1 MSEKIYVVSEQEAGQ
16 RLDQFLKEASGLT
29 RSEVQKWIKDG
40 RALLADGKMIRPNY
54 HVQTGDQISFSWEEK
69 KEIALIPQDIPLDIL
84 YEDEHM
90 LVINKA
96 RGMVVH
102 PGSGNPDGTLV
113 NVLLFHVGPS
123 LFEACE
129 DPIRPGIVHR
139 LDKDTSGVM
148 VVAKSKEAF
157 PVLKEEIATHEAER
171 HYVALVHG
179 QMEGNTGVIRF
190 PLGRSTKDRMK
201 WDVQPKTGKHAVTH
215 FRVLEFMPH
224 YSWIECKL
232 ETGRTHQIR
241 VHMAHIGHPILGDT
255 VYGAKKPVP
264 GLTGQCLHATGLRFV
279 HPRTG
284 ETVELH
290 CPLPEEFTRMVEKL
304 EKRCSL

>member
-1 MSEKIYVVSEQEAGQ
+1 MSEKIYVVTEQEAGQ

-69 KEIALIPQDIPLDIL
+69 KELALIPQDIPLDIL

-113 NVLLFHVGPS
+113 NALLFHVGHS

-241 VHMAHIGHPILGDT
+241 VHMAHIRHPVVNDPL
-255 VYGAKKPVP
+255 YGWKKDHFPIEGQALHSWTLDIRHPV
-264 GLTGQCLHATGLRFV
+264 TGKALHFEAPIPADLALCLQMARK
-279 HPRTG
+279 G
-284 ETVELH
+284 E
-290 CPLPEEFTRMVEKL
+290 M
-304 EKRCSL
+304 

>member
-1 MSEKIYVVSEQEAGQ
+1 MSDTVYKVTENEAGQ
-16 RLDQFLKEASGLT
+16 RLDQFLKDASGLT
-29 RSEVQKWIKDG
+29 RSEVQKWIKEG
-40 RALLADGKMIRPNY
+40 RAILLPEKMVRPNY
-54 HVQTGDQISFSWEEK
+54 HVQEGDQISFSWEEK
-69 KEIALIPQDIPLDIL
+69 EDLKLIPQDLPLDIL
-84 YEDEHM
+84 YEDDDM

-113 NVLLFHVGPS
+113 NALLFHCGPA
-123 LFEACE
+123 LFDACE

-148 VVAKSKEAF
+148 VVAKSARAF
-157 PVLKEEIATHEAER
+157 PVLKEEIATHEAQR

-179 QMEGNTGVIRF
+179 QMEGNTGVVRF

-201 WDVQPKTGKHAVTH
+201 WDVQPKTGKPAVTH
-215 FRVLEFMPH
+215 FRVIEFMPH

-241 VHMAHIGHPILGDT
+241 VHMAHIRHPVVNDPL
-255 VYGAKKPVP
+255 YGWKKDHFPIEGQALHSWTLDLRHPVTGEAMHFEAPVP
-264 GLTGQCLHATGLRFV
+264 EELLRCLSIARK
-279 HPRTG
+279 G
-284 ETVELH
+284 EL
-290 CPLPEEFTRMVEKL
+290 
-304 EKRCSL
+304 

>member
-1 MSEKIYVVSEQEAGQ
+1 MSEMVYHVGEKEAGQ
-16 RLDQFLKEASGLT
+16 RLDQFLKDASGLT
-29 RSEVQKWIKDG
+29 RSEVQKWIKEG
-40 RALLADGKMIRPNY
+40 RAILLPEKMIRPNY
-54 HVQTGDQISFSWEEK
+54 HVQEGDEISFSWEEK
-69 KEIALIPQDIPLDIL
+69 QELALLPQDLPLDIL
-84 YEDEHM
+84 YEDEDM

-113 NVLLFHVGPS
+113 NALLFHCGPS
-123 LFEACE
+123 LFDACE

-148 VVAKSKEAF
+148 VVAKSARAF
-157 PVLKEEIATHEAER
+157 PVLKEEIATHEARR

-201 WDVQPKTGKHAVTH
+201 WDVQPKTGKSAVTH
-215 FRVLEFMPH
+215 FKVLEFMPH

-241 VHMAHIGHPILGDT
+241 VHMAHIRHPVVNDPL
-255 VYGAKKPVP
+255 YGWKKDHFPIEGQALHSWTLDLHHPVTGEAMHFEAPVP
-264 GLTGQCLHATGLRFV
+264 ADLQLCLNMARK
-279 HPRTG
+279 G
-284 ETVELH
+284 EL
-290 CPLPEEFTRMVEKL
+290 
-304 EKRCSL
+304 

>member
-1 MSEKIYVVSEQEAGQ
+1 MSETVYEVTAKEAGE
-16 RLDQFLKEASGLT
+16 RLDQFLKDASGLT
-29 RSEVQKWIKDG
+29 RSEVQKWIKEG
-40 RALLADGKMIRPNY
+40 RALLLPEKMIRPNY
-54 HVQTGDQISFSWEEK
+54 HVQEGDKISFSWDEKEEL
-69 KEIALIPQDIPLDIL
+69 ALIPQDLPLDIL
-84 YEDEHM
+84 YEDEDI

-113 NVLLFHVGPS
+113 NAVLFHCGPS
-123 LFEACE
+123 IFEACE

-148 VVAKSKEAF
+148 VVAKSARAF
-157 PVLKEEIATHEAER
+157 PVLKEQIATHEAQR

-201 WDVQPKTGKHAVTH
+201 WDVQPKTGKPAVTH
-215 FRVLEFMPH
+215 FHVLEFMPH

-241 VHMAHIGHPILGDT
+241 VHMAHIRHPVVNDPL
-255 VYGAKKPVP
+255 YGWKKDHFPIEGQALHSRTLDLRHPVTGEAMHFEAPVP
-264 GLTGQCLHATGLRFV
+264 DDLLRCLAMARK
-279 HPRTG
+279 G
-284 ETVELH
+284 EL
-290 CPLPEEFTRMVEKL
+290 
-304 EKRCSL
+304 

>member
-1 MSEKIYVVSEQEAGQ
+1 M
-16 RLDQFLKEASGLT
+16 
-29 RSEVQKWIKDG
+29 
-40 RALLADGKMIRPNY
+40 
-54 HVQTGDQISFSWEEK
+54 HSF
-69 KEIALIPQDIPLDIL
+69 
-84 YEDEHM
+84 
-90 LVINKA
+90 
-96 RGMVVH
+96 
-102 PGSGNPDGTLV
+102 
-113 NVLLFHVGPS
+113 FHVGPS

-241 VHMAHIGHPILGDT
+241 VHMAHIRHPVVNDPL
-255 VYGAKKPVP
+255 YGWKKDHFPIEGQALHSWTLDIRHPV
-264 GLTGQCLHATGLRFV
+264 TGKALHFEAPIPADLALCLQMARK
-279 HPRTG
+279 G
-284 ETVELH
+284 E
-290 CPLPEEFTRMVEKL
+290 M
-304 EKRCSL
+304 

>member
-1 MSEKIYVVSEQEAGQ
+1 MSENRYVVTAKESGE
-16 RLDQFLKEASGLT
+16 RLDQFLKDVSGLT
-29 RSEVQKWIKDG
+29 RSEVQKWIKEG
-40 RALLADGKMIRPNY
+40 RAVLLPDKMIRPNY
-54 HVQTGDQISFSWEEK
+54 HVQEGDEISFSWDEKEEL
-69 KEIALIPQDIPLDIL
+69 ALTPQDLPLDIL
-84 YEDEHM
+84 YEDEDI
-90 LVINKA
+90 LVVNKA

-113 NVLLFHVGPS
+113 NAVLYHCGPS
-123 LFEACE
+123 IFEACE

-148 VVAKSKEAF
+148 VVAKSARAF
-157 PVLKEEIATHEAER
+157 PVLKEEIATHEAQR

-201 WDVQPKTGKHAVTH
+201 WDVQPKTGKPAVTH
-215 FRVLEFMPH
+215 FRVIEFMPH

-241 VHMAHIGHPILGDT
+241 VHMAHIRHPVVNDPL
-255 VYGAKKPVP
+255 YGWKKDHFPIEGQALHSWMLDLRHPV
-264 GLTGQCLHATGLRFV
+264 
-279 HPRTG
+279 TG
-284 ETVELH
+284 EALHFEAPIPEDLLRCLSMARKGEL
-290 CPLPEEFTRMVEKL
+290 
-304 EKRCSL
+304 